1 METTK
6 IIELLS
12 YTLPAIITGVV
23 AYYFFNLHTK
33 NEEGRRRYLLNKD
46 TQKDALPL
54 RLQAFERMT
63 LFLERINPGKLL
75 IRLSPNSENKNDY
88 ENLLISN
95 IEQEFEHNLTQQ
107 IYMSD
112 ECWTII
118 VTAKNVNTKI
128 WLGGN
133 VWQPN
138 EGQVRVSFYCKKGK
152 FYFEGNTDGYVSHQ
166 LATPLV
172 KNVCGRTAVVTPEIP
187 LVVTPK
193 SDHVC
198 DTDTT
203 SKLHQGKSYKYCK
216 NGEKY
221 YFIGTAGE
229 FKTKHPNW
237 TEATGKGL
245 ESIKTMIGPVFDKI
259 P

>member
-6 IIELLS
+6 LIELLS

-75 IRLSPNSENKNDY
+75 IRLSPNSEDKNDY
-88 ENLLISN
+88 ENLLISS

-112 ECWTII
+112 ECWTVI
-118 VTAKNVNTKI
+118 VTAKNATIQMIRRTNMSDRVDSANKLREVI
-128 WLGGN
+128 MNDLMDKQSPSA
-133 VWQPN
+133 VALSYIKN
-138 EGQVRVSFYCKKGK
+138 E
-152 FYFEGNTDGYVSHQ
+152 
-166 LATPLV
+166 V
-172 KNVCGRTAVVTPEIP
+172 KY
-187 LVVTPK
+187 L
-193 SDHVC
+193 
-198 DTDTT
+198 
-203 SKLHQGKSYKYCK
+203 
-216 NGEKY
+216 
-221 YFIGTAGE
+221 F
-229 FKTKHPNW
+229 
-237 TEATGKGL
+237 
-245 ESIKTMIGPVFDKI
+245 
-259 P
+259 